1 MGKTVISIDEFASTI
16 YAELTA
22 YGETTIKGNRENVER
37 VAKDT
42 AKELKRISPS
52 DTGEYAEN
60 WTYEMKS
67 DWSYGASATVYNE
80 KKGNITHLLE
90 NGHEIVPQGGKVD
103 AIPHISRAEN
113 HAKDEFVSLT
123 EELVGG

>member
-1 MGKTVISIDEFASTI
+1 MGKTTISIDRFASEI

-22 YGETTIKGNRENVER
+22 YGETIVKGNRENVKR
-37 VAKDT
+37 VAEDT

-52 DTGEYAEN
+52 DTGEYAKN

-67 DWSYGASATVYNE
+67 GWAGETSATVYNK

-103 AIPHISRAEN
+103 AIPHISRAEK

-123 EELVGG
+123 EELI

>member
-42 AKELKRISPS
+42 VKELKKISPS
-52 DTGEYAEN
+52 DGGDYAKN
-60 WTYEMKS
+60 WTYETKS
-67 DWSYGASATVYNE
+67 TWSGGASATVYNK

-123 EELVGG
+123 EELIGG